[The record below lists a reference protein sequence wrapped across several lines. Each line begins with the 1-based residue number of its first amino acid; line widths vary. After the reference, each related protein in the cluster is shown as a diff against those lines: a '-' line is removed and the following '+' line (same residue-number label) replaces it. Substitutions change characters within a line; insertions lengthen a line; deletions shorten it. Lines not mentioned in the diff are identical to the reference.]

1 MKNKKSESFLI
12 EQLVFILLTLVFVV
26 AIGIFIVRTGDNT
39 AFIEQIYAK
48 QLALIINKAEA
59 GMESEIDITRL
70 LNLAQKNK
78 FNGNIITIDNN
89 ENKVNIKLTQGSGY
103 EYYFFN
109 DNNIVWNVNKEE
121 RKLILNFVKLE
132 DE

>member
-26 AIGIFIVRTGDNT
+26 IGIFIVRTGDNT

>member
-89 ENKVNIKLTQGSGY
+89 ENKVNIKLTQ
-103 EYYFFN
+103 
-109 DNNIVWNVNKEE
+109 
-121 RKLILNFVKLE
+121 
-132 DE
+132 